1 MERDVSG
8 DPNVV
13 VVGAGNAGICAALA
27 AREAGANVVLLERA
41 PENERGGNTAFVGGA
56 LRMVYGG
63 LDDLE
68 LLVPDISNDQR
79 ERTDFGSYTRE
90 AFFDDMGRVT
100 EWRADPDLV
109 EVMIDHSFE
118 TFRWLGEN
126 HRIRYSLMYGRQ
138 AFEVDGRFTFF
149 GGLAV
154 EAWGGGPEYSRSL
167 FAAAERAGVEIHYS
181 SRATQLVRDGAAVR
195 GVVVDHDGSRT
206 TMRVGAVVLA
216 SGGFQSNAEWRTK
229 YLGPGWDLANV
240 RGTRFNT
247 GDGIRLALEVDAMP
261 YGQWSGCHAVG
272 QDMNAPPFGNL
283 EMADGFEKHSYPY
296 GIMVNADGER
306 FVDEAADFRNYTY
319 AKYGRRILE
328 QPGHF
333 AWQVFDQKSIP
344 YLRDEYKIREVTK
357 VQGSTLEELA
367 GRLEGVD
374 AERFLAT
381 VRSYNAAIQDEVP
394 FNPNILDGRRT
405 VGLPIDKSN
414 WAQSIDTPPF
424 EAYAVGVGVTF
435 TFGGVRVATNAQVLD
450 TEQVPIS
457 GLYAAG
463 EMVGGLFCFNYP
475 AGTGLTS
482 GAVFG
487 RAAGASAA
495 REALEL
501 AV

>member
-1 MERDVSG
+1 M
-8 DPNVV
+8 
-13 VVGAGNAGICAALA
+13 VGAGNAGICAALA
-27 AREAGANVVLLERA
+27 AGEAGAKVVLLERA
-41 PENERGGNTAFVGGA
+41 PAEERGGNTAFVGGA
-56 LRMVYGG
+56 LRLVYGG
-63 LDDLE
+63 LEDLE
-68 LLVPDISNDQR
+68 QLVPDISDDQR
-79 ERTDFGSYTRE
+79 ARTDFGSYTRE
-90 AFFDDMGRVT
+90 AFFDDMARVT

-109 EVMIDHSFE
+109 EVMIDNSFD
-118 TFRWLGEN
+118 TYRWLGEN

-167 FAAAERAGVEIHYS
+167 FAAAERAGVEIRYS
-181 SRATQLVRDGAAVR
+181 SRATDLVRDGAAVR
-195 GVVVDHDGSRT
+195 GIVVGRGGDRT
-206 TMRVGAVVLA
+206 TIRSGAVVLA

-247 GDGIRLALEVDAMP
+247 GDGIRLALEADAMP

-272 QDMNAPPFGNL
+272 QDMNAPKFGNL
-283 EMADGFEKHSYPY
+283 EVADGFEKHSYPY
-296 GIMVNADGER
+296 GIMVNANGER

-333 AWQVFDQKSIP
+333 AWQVFDQKSVP

-357 VQGSTLEELA
+357 VQASTLEELA

-374 AERFLAT
+374 EQGFLET
-381 VRSYNAAIQDEVP
+381 VRSFNAAIRDGVP
-394 FNPNILDGRRT
+394 FNPNILDGRGT
-405 VGLPIDKSN
+405 DGLAVPKSN

-435 TFGGVRVATNAQVLD
+435 TFGGVRVATDAQVLD
-450 TEQVPIS
+450 TDEAPIP

-463 EMVGGLFCFNYP
+463 EMVGGIFCFNYP

-487 RAAGASAA
+487 RAAGSSAA
-495 REALEL
+495 REALAL
-501 AV
+501 AS